1 MAETTLEGSIV
12 QDWNRPPAEFE
23 SPGFVIWFFQ
33 MKGKFRSQDPT
44 ARPSRLFKGIRNH
57 FVFVLNLHFVQ
68 IILMFRQSGHK
79 IFLLLST
86 FAKILVSHISCKFVY
101 FFIST
106 ELVPKMLVMMMT
118 MLVMMMMMTM
128 LVTMLMIHPA
138 NLW

>member
-1 MAETTLEGSIV
+1 MLFCEMLFFSHGTIV
-12 QDWNRPPAEFE
+12 QDCNRPPADFE
-23 SPGFVIWFFQ
+23 SPAFVIWFFQ

-44 ARPSRLFKGIRNH
+44 APPSRLFKGIGNH

-68 IILMFRQSGHK
+68 IILMFGQSGHK

-106 ELVPKMLVMMMT
+106 ELVSKMLVVMMMT
-118 MLVMMMMMTM
+118 ILEI
-128 LVTMLMIHPA
+128 MLMIHPA